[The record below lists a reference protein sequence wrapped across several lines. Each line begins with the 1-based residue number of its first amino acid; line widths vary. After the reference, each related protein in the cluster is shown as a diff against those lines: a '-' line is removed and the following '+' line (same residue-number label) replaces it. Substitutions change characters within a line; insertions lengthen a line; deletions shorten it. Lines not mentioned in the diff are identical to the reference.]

1 MDTTATNR
9 LPLPLKLFLDQQF
22 QASGYSVKILPT
34 SGSSRRYARIFHEEK
49 SYMAAYNEHVW
60 ENEVFFHF
68 TTHFLEKQ
76 LPVPDL
82 LSVSEDKQS
91 YLLQDLGDVT
101 LASLLPETGIKDI
114 HHPLITHYKTALSDL
129 TRFQINGNQGYD
141 WTYSF
146 PIDTMN
152 EKAIRWDLNYFK
164 YYFLHVSGMNYHELE
179 LENAFDTFVSLLL
192 QFDNS
197 YLMFRDFQSRNIMI
211 HNDKLYYIDYQGS
224 RKGFLTYDVVSLLFQ
239 AKAKTNEAVREE
251 LLHFYID
258 TLLQKIDIDTKNLI
272 TEFYFVALLRNLQ
285 TLGAY
290 GFRGL
295 IQKKPHFIQS
305 IQSALDNLLYLIE
318 KLKYQPSLKPL
329 LDILYQMIN
338 CIKK

>member
-114 HHPLITHYKTALSDL
+114 HHPLITHYKTALSD
-129 TRFQINGNQGYD
+129 
-141 WTYSF
+141 
-146 PIDTMN
+146 
-152 EKAIRWDLNYFK
+152 IRWDLNYFK